1 MTQHNP
7 TILQPRHPVALGLC
21 TMEMLEAAVTRANRG
36 KKRDENDGPLVKPP
50 TLEDVA
56 GGEDAAP

>member
-1 MTQHNP
+1 
-7 TILQPRHPVALGLC
+7 
-21 TMEMLEAAVTRANRG
+21 MEMLEAAVTRANRG